1 MKGLIF
7 DIKQFS
13 VNDGEGVRTT
23 VFFKGCPLRCVW
35 CHNPEGLTPARELYE
50 RREGCRDCGLCR
62 IPCEHEEC
70 RPYARCLHVCP
81 AHLLREVGIFYEVDA
96 LAEKLLAGKD
106 FLSFAGGGIT
116 FSGGEPLLQAAFC
129 EEIAQRLRGEVHLAL
144 ETSGYAHPA
153 DFALIVSLFDFVMM
167 DLKIM
172 DEETHKKYTGVS
184 NREILENARWLK
196 GSGIPFVFRTPLIP
210 GITDT
215 EENLAAIA
223 DFAEDARVELLPY
236 NTLAAAKYAS
246 VHRTYSD
253 LIDEKK
259 GRTPDP
265 SLFKNAILRK
275 K

>member
-1 MKGLIF
+1 
-7 DIKQFS
+7 
-13 VNDGEGVRTT
+13 
-23 VFFKGCPLRCVW
+23 
-35 CHNPEGLTPARELYE
+35 
-50 RREGCRDCGLCR
+50 
-62 IPCEHEEC
+62 
-70 RPYARCLHVCP
+70 
-81 AHLLREVGIFYEVDA
+81 
-96 LAEKLLAGKD
+96 
-106 FLSFAGGGIT
+106 
-116 FSGGEPLLQAAFC
+116 
-129 EEIAQRLRGEVHLAL
+129 
-144 ETSGYAHPA
+144 
-153 DFALIVSLFDFVMM
+153 MM